1 LLYNING
8 MLFNGPAPGLD
19 LINPIPTV
27 QLRRPIPYY
36 HGGLSQHLPAEP
48 VLEHDRK
55 RCSQQYY
62 RAAVP
67 IRAAR
72 GTPSRPAC
80 SDDLNRIQSTPMA
93 VARVTKSSMSATNG
107 TTTML
112 VPVSRI
118 TAGSMN
124 NMLFPAPHP
133 FSRY

>member
-1 LLYNING
+1 MSAL
-8 MLFNGPAPGLD
+8 
-19 LINPIPTV
+19 TTT
-27 QLRRPIPYY
+27 
-36 HGGLSQHLPAEP
+36 S
-48 VLEHDRK
+48 
-55 RCSQQYY
+55 
-62 RAAVP
+62 
-67 IRAAR
+67 RAAR

-124 NMLFPAPHP
+124 NMLFPAPVG
-133 FSRY
+133 STLIAV